1 MLTSCHRLRWS
12 MYVKREKGDATT
24 GNVRQLFA
32 NDRMLCRMRLS
43 IARTQSSYSRRSG
56 SLNKSSEKKAV
67 RPGTQTGTYHHI
79 NVTRPPEC

>member
-1 MLTSCHRLRWS
+1 

-24 GNVRQLFA
+24 GNVRQLLA
-32 NDRMLCRMRLS
+32 NDRNAVPHVSS

-56 SLNKSSEKKAV
+56 TLNKSSEKKAV
-67 RPGTQTGTYHHI
+67 RPGTQAGTYHHI